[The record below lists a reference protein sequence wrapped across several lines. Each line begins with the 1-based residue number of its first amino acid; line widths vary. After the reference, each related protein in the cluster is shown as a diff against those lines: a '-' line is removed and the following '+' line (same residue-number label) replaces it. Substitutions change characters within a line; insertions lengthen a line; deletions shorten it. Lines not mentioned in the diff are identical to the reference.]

1 MEASS
6 TQNAEQIKSRKRPQ
20 LAAYS
25 ELLSMLE
32 TLNLESQ
39 QTQDKAELA
48 RLSLTKLLITKRFAS
63 IDEEILEISKQR
75 MSANAGE
82 FFSDIL
88 VFEAKR
94 LAFKEAANQCQK
106 QANQTQV

>member
-1 MEASS
+1 MDTS
-6 TQNAEQIKSRKRPQ
+6 TAKTEEIKSRKRPQ

-25 ELLSMLE
+25 ELLSTLE
-32 TLNLESQ
+32 ALNLRSQ

-48 RLSLTKLLITKRFAS
+48 KLSLTKLLITKRFAN